1 MARLHFCRTYDRYY
15 YYFLVNTARHFF
27 GNFAPIVKKISSL
40 LRIDPNHRPP
50 HRCMPPPIICVGSL
64 VAVALL
70 LLLSSGITLDPPTPA
85 ALFVQ
90 FSPPRGSRLGHH
102 RRPRRRRIRRGDRL
116 EDNKRQHRG
125 EELEERQQREEES
138 GRTTTSTTEEA
149 AGIDETTMVGHDI
162 SSSDCDEEIVE
173 SFSRL
178 PSISSSSYQGRHS
191 LYNFAIENE
200 GIMRPMSAMVERC
213 GGTGTAFDVNLSTQ
227 ENYRAE
233 GNELYG
239 EFREI
244 RAGLDRDYH
253 GEFRVFG
260 TIGARRGR
268 GGGGGIVPRRISVI
282 FVFRGTRGATVRRR
296 IGSHSTRPQLI
307 ILFDDSP
314 RSPRTSRSRHASHR
328 RRSNL

>member
-1 MARLHFCRTYDRYY
+1 MARLHFCRTYDRDY

-116 EDNKRQHRG
+116 EDNNRQHRG
-125 EELEERQQREEES
+125 EELEERQRREEES
-138 GRTTTSTTEEA
+138 GRTTTTTTTTEA
-149 AGIDETTMVGHDI
+149 AGIDETTMVGHDL

-178 PSISSSSYQGRHS
+178 PSILSSSYQGRHS

-200 GIMRPMSAMVERC
+200 GIMRPMSAMEERC

-253 GEFRVFG
+253 GEFRVL
-260 TIGARRGR
+260 ARSGR
-268 GGGGGIVPRRISVI
+268 GGGGGGGLGGAGIVPERISGL
-282 FVFRGTRGATVRRR
+282 FVFRGRGAPSAGESAR
-296 IGSHSTRPQLI
+296 I
-307 ILFDDSP
+307 P
-314 RSPRTSRSRHASHR
+314 RVPS
-328 RRSNL
+328 

>member
-1 MARLHFCRTYDRYY
+1 
-15 YYFLVNTARHFF
+15 
-27 GNFAPIVKKISSL
+27 
-40 LRIDPNHRPP
+40 
-50 HRCMPPPIICVGSL
+50 MPPPIICVGSL

-70 LLLSSGITLDPPTPA
+70 LLLSSGIITLDPPTPA

-268 GGGGGIVPRRISVI
+268 GGGGGGGGRW
-282 FVFRGTRGATVRRR
+282 G
-296 IGSHSTRPQLI
+296 
-307 ILFDDSP
+307 
-314 RSPRTSRSRHASHR
+314 
-328 RRSNL
+328 